1 LLYDEIVGC
10 QNNRARSIPLS
21 KINGL
26 HRLNYMEHSYE
37 FELFSI
43 FGHDTAKIKSRQRAS
58 DEKGMSCAAAKIQ
71 PYF

>member
-1 LLYDEIVGC
+1 M
-10 QNNRARSIPLS
+10 S

-43 FGHDTAKIKSRQRAS
+43 FGHDTAKIKSRQRVS

>member
-1 LLYDEIVGC
+1 M
-10 QNNRARSIPLS
+10 S

-26 HRLNYMEHSYE
+26 HRLNDMEHSYE

-43 FGHDTAKIKSRQRAS
+43 FGHDTAKIKSRQRAA
-58 DEKGMSCAAAKIQ
+58 DEKDMSCAAAKIQ

>member
-1 LLYDEIVGC
+1 MELLCNTAMQYYIICKVRCSMRSPEATIKPC
-10 QNNRARSIPLS
+10 ARSIPLS

-43 FGHDTAKIKSRQRAS
+43 FGHDTAKIKSR
-58 DEKGMSCAAAKIQ
+58 
-71 PYF
+71 

>member
-1 LLYDEIVGC
+1 M
-10 QNNRARSIPLS
+10 S

-26 HRLNYMEHSYE
+26 HRLNYMEHSYK
-37 FELFSI
+37 FESFSI

>member
-1 LLYDEIVGC
+1 M
-10 QNNRARSIPLS
+10 S

-37 FELFSI
+37 FKLFSI

-71 PYF
+71 PYFQPFCIDTR